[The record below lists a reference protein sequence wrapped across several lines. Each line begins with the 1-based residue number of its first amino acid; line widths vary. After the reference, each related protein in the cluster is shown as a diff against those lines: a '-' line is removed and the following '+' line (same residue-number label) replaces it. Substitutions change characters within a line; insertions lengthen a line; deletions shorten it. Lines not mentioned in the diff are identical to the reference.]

1 MHVHL
6 CLCLVVMMHSQVAS
20 IGADGST
27 GGSSDGPGGPLWS
40 RFFSSFAGAS
50 TSASAGEGDTESV
63 VSESA
68 APTSSIAPGTP
79 AMPKHL
85 RHDSTLMTPSSEIGP
100 NDSASAVGEDDEALS
115 ELASKA
121 RPGNR
126 RKGTA
131 RSGAAGSAVE
141 RSSEAA
147 AAIAHDDGTYLFKFL
162 SPGGT
167 THRFVARSSD
177 FSNLREII
185 AGKLATDPF
194 FASATLDRST
204 SSPNGDAPL
213 DPGDF
218 TVHYTDDDADLVLLS
233 SGGDLEDAVRTARK
247 QGKDRVLL
255 IIKGGK
261 GWENAVQNQAAQHQ
275 QRAQAHSA
283 ALKAVQEDA
292 EEEEEQLEKRT
303 AGSSTGAG
311 KAKKFKAGGDEELV
325 LGFLSKDLVL
335 PAAIAFLGVA
345 VIGVFA
351 LSRSSKN

>member
-1 MHVHL
+1 MLARSV
-6 CLCLVVMMHSQVAS
+6 QVAS
-20 IGADGST
+20 IGADGSA
-27 GGSSDGPGGPLWS
+27 GSSSDGPGGPLWS
-40 RFFSSFAGAS
+40 RFFSSFGGAS
-50 TSASAGEGDTESV
+50 TSASAGDHGGDGDTESV
-63 VSESA
+63 LSESA
-68 APTSSIAPGTP
+68 APTSSVIAPPGTP

-100 NDSASAVGEDDEALS
+100 NDSASAVGEDNDDLS
-115 ELASKA
+115 ELAGKGTSG
-121 RPGNR
+121 RPANK
-126 RKGTA
+126 RKGISSAKT
-131 RSGAAGSAVE
+131 AGSALE

-194 FASATLDRST
+194 FSSQTLDKSL
-204 SSPNGDAPL
+204 SSSSAGPL
-213 DPGDF
+213 DPSDF
-218 TVHYTDDDADLVLLS
+218 SVHYTDDDADLVLLS

-261 GWENAVQNQAAQHQ
+261 GWENAVQNQAAHFQ
-275 QRAQAHSA
+275 QQAQAHNA
-283 ALKAVQEDA
+283 ALKAVQEEDA
-292 EEEEEQLEKRT
+292 EDEQELEKNNSTRGKKVK
-303 AGSSTGAG
+303 ADSSSSGA
-311 KAKKFKAGGDEELV
+311 DDQLV
-325 LGFLSKDLVL
+325 LGFLSKDMVL

-351 LSRSSKN
+351 LSRSSKH